1 MTDTERLLT
10 CAPNFRGVSPVIG
23 RGGRPLAAGRLYRA
37 DAIVDPTPEDHA
49 VLARLGIALVFDLRS
64 AAERERVPGEIWSV
78 TGAEVRPIDLLA
90 HVEGGSSPWSALKD
104 NPDWHGAGMAMQA
117 LYAGFP
123 AALHG
128 QLRPIAEAMI
138 GCGEPVLIHCTAGKD
153 RTGFAI
159 AILLAALGVP
169 MEEIMA
175 DYLASLGRDNAQAR
189 EETRQLISG
198 RLGFDLDERA
208 IDRLMTVE
216 ESYLAASFQAVDQQF
231 GGTAAYLATAGITGT
246 HIAALES
253 LLLA

>member
-1 MTDTERLLT
+1 MTDPERLLA
-10 CAPNFRGVSPVIG
+10 CAPNFRSVTPVMG
-23 RGGRPLAAGRLYRA
+23 RGGRRLAAGRLYRA
-37 DAIVDPTPEDHA
+37 DAVVVPTPEDHA

-64 AAERERVPGEIWSV
+64 AAERARVPGGIWV
-78 TGAEVRPIDLLA
+78 EAGAEVRPIDMLA
-90 HVEGGSSPWSALKD
+90 HVEGSTNPWSALKPS
-104 NPDWHGAGMAMQA
+104 PDRHGAGAAMQT

-159 AILLAALGVP
+159 AILLAALGVS
-169 MEEIMA
+169 MDEIMA

-198 RLGFDLDERA
+198 RLGFDLDEQA